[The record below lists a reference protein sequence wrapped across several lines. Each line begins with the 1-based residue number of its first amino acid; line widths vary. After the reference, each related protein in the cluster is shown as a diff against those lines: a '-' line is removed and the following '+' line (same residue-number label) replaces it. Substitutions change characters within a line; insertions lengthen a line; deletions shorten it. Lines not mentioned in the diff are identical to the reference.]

1 MFRTIKA
8 AAASALVGLASL
20 VGMAGGA
27 QAEGLYLNFGTPGV
41 GVHVG
46 GPSYVQYRDDWRDYR
61 RNGWRDYRRDEWR
74 WDRRM
79 CTPERAMRKAERLG
93 LYRVRV
99 LDVRRRSIDIGG
111 RRHGDRIVM
120 TFGRAPNCPVIG

>member
-8 AAASALVGLASL
+8 AAASALVGLSAL

-27 QAEGLYLNFGTPGV
+27 HADAIYLNFGTPGV

-46 GPSYVQYRDDWRDYR
+46 EPTRVQYRDYRRDDWRDYR
-61 RNGWRDYRRDEWR
+61 RDKWR
-74 WDRRM
+74 WDRRI
-79 CTPERAMRKAERLG
+79 CTPARAMRKAERRG
-93 LYRVRV
+93 RYRVRV

-111 RRHGDRIVM
+111 RRHGNRVMM
-120 TFGRAPNCPVIG
+120 TFGRAPHCPVIG

>member
-1 MFRTIKA
+1 MFRMIKA
-8 AAASALVGLASL
+8 AAASALVGLSAL
-20 VGMAGGA
+20 GATAGGA
-27 QAEGLYLNFGTPGV
+27 QAEGVYLNFGTPGV

-46 GPSYVQYRDDWRDYR
+46 GPSYVQYYDYRRDDWRDYR
-61 RNGWRDYRRDEWR
+61 GDDWRGE
-74 WDRRM
+74 RRM

-111 RRHGDRIVM
+111 RRHGDRVVV
-120 TFGRAPNCPVIG
+120 TFGRAPDCPVIG